1 MEKLIFKLRKTN
13 YVSVFEK
20 TLKIFFFNL
29 LYSYHFFFQNPFQTP
44 SSMSSTSFFDYVLLN
59 LQEYSSTEMFLIAFV
74 TILVII
80 ILIFIF
86 SDQRN
91 THTFASLPYENF
103 TSTTPDQPYGTPL
116 ASLQELKTLSLHNP
130 TVLLVYDSNC
140 GYCQQI
146 RPVWKTIFEDSDL
159 TLIAHFRSV
168 GGGDV
173 RNIIEKEAN
182 VSGYPSIFVVTS
194 DMTYHAY
201 NGSRDFNSLKQFI
214 TTFKVV

>member
-1 MEKLIFKLRKTN
+1 MEKLIFKLRKQIM
-13 YVSVFEK
+13 SMFLK
-20 TLKIFFFNL
+20 RHLKIFFFNL
-29 LYSYHFFFQNPFQTP
+29 VYSYHFFFPKSFSNFP
-44 SSMSSTSFFDYVLLN
+44 SMSFASFFDYLSLN
-59 LQEYSSTEMFLIAFV
+59 LQEYSSTEMFLISFV

-80 ILIFIF
+80 IFIFIF

-103 TSTTPDQPYGTPL
+103 TSTTPEQPYGTPL
-116 ASLQELKTLSLHNP
+116 NSLQELKNLSSQNP
-130 TVLLVYDSNC
+130 TVLLVYDPNC

-146 RPVWKTIFEDSDL
+146 RPIWKTILEDSDL
-159 TLIAHFRSV
+159 NLIANFRSI

-182 VSGYPSIFVVTS
+182 VSGYPSLFVVTS

-214 TTFKVV
+214 TTFKVI